1 MILLQ
6 SDYLIFQLT
15 NGESVPCSAEM
26 ITVEI
31 VGNANG
37 MIAPEL
43 LHHAAAS
50 VFHYFKIELARES
63 VTVGEF
69 AIALEKA
76 LQGLGL
82 TLFADKLE
90 PAPSA
95 AAPTAIPAG
104 LAAEQMV
111 DTDMGLIALEFSE
124 SLELFFFPR
133 LRDELRAK
141 LRQAPRVL
149 RFHGLRDCAKRL
161 AGAQRWSARCEK
173 MQEQIVGFLRECLVA
188 EPEQRECALVVE

>member
-1 MILLQ
+1 MIALQ
-6 SDYLIFQLT
+6 SDCLIFQLT

-26 ITVEI
+26 ITIEI
-31 VGNANG
+31 VGSTEGAV
-37 MIAPEL
+37 APEL

-50 VFHYFKIELARES
+50 VFHYFKVELGREM

-76 LQGLGL
+76 LQALGL
-82 TLFADKLE
+82 TLFSDRAE
-90 PAPSA
+90 PKYAVL
-95 AAPTAIPAG
+95 PATQ
-104 LAAEQMV
+104 E
-111 DTDMGLIALEFSE
+111 TDLRQIAQESND

-141 LRQAPRVL
+141 LRLSPKVVHFR
-149 RFHGLRDCAKRL
+149 GLRGCAKRL

-173 MQEQIVGFLRECLVA
+173 MQEQIVGYLRECLVA
-188 EPEQRECALVVE
+188 EPDKKECALVVE